1 MKRLQSC
8 LVEMDPLANEE
19 FLAETRLMR
28 ALRHPHI
35 VYFYGC
41 GVDQSSSFLVLEYM
55 ARGSLDQI
63 LRDTTID
70 LSWELR
76 IKFAQDASSGMKF
89 LHELDPPRIHRKS
102 LLNLFERSRSLI
114 GSFLPFCCVPDRRSE
129 IAKFACKRKLD
140 SQGK

>member
-1 MKRLQSC
+1 MKRLQSH

-41 GVDQSSSFLVLEYM
+41 GVDQSTSFLVLEYM

-63 LRDTTID
+63 LKDTTID
-70 LSWELR
+70 LPWELR
-76 IKFAQDASSGMKF
+76 IRFARDASSGMKF
-89 LHELDPPRIHRKS
+89 LHELNPPRIPRKTCLS
-102 LLNLFERSRSLI
+102 AFKDVN
-114 GSFLPFCCVPDRRSE
+114 D
-129 IAKFACKRKLD
+129 
-140 SQGK
+140 